1 MELLKVAGVAFG
13 SVVAL
18 FVLTKLMGNRQM
30 SQLSMFDYIIGITI
44 GSIAAEM
51 AISLKDDF
59 RIPLVAMIV
68 YAVVAIAISFATE
81 KSVALRRVLVGKAL
95 IVLEDGKIFEGNL
108 KKGHLDLNEFLTQCR
123 NSGYFD
129 LEDIQSAILEANGK
143 ISFLPKSEKRPTTPE
158 DFNQSPKEMK
168 PLVNLI
174 IDGKVM
180 TDNLEYIGK
189 DVKWLENHLQNEKID
204 SMSQVFL
211 ATYDAQKKLVFYP
224 KNKKSMTR
232 DIFE

>member
-18 FVLTKLMGNRQM
+18 FILTKIMGNRQM

-51 AISLKDDF
+51 AISLKEDF
-59 RIPLVAMIV
+59 RIPLVAMVV
-68 YAVVAIAISFATE
+68 YAVVAVAISFVTA

-129 LEDIQSAILEANGK
+129 LQDIQSAILEANGK
-143 ISFLPKSEKRPTTPE
+143 ISFLPKSEKRPTIPE
-158 DFNQSPKEMK
+158 DFNQSPKEIK
-168 PLVNLI
+168 PLINLI
-174 IDGKVM
+174 IDGKIM
-180 TDNLEYIGK
+180 KDNLEYIGK
-189 DVKWLENHLQNEKID
+189 DEKWLENHLKNEKID
-204 SMSQVFL
+204 KLSQVFL
-211 ATYDAQKKLVFYP
+211 ATYDAQKKLTFYS
-224 KNKKSMTR
+224 KNEKTMTR